1 MNKKVDNFRTSCSQ
15 EMKSSA
21 LFGKLLDKDVT
32 IKIGFIFI
40 LSQHLLEQNQH

>member
-1 MNKKVDNFRTSCSQ
+1 MNKKVDNFRTFCSQ

-21 LFGKLLDKDVT
+21 QFGKLLDKDVT
-32 IKIGFIFI
+32 IKKVLYFI